1 MKELADVE
9 CTISTEGCG
18 ALYGAAAFLKAK
30 ARLKQSLWC
39 PTRGGL
45 RRAFGCSNKYKQKAG
60 TRGLSA
66 AVRNLSYAVHLL
78 CQVRRCA
85 FELPSELFVQKSL
98 FTAES
103 NCRENGAE
111 TLVGNLLV
119 LLVNDSEYNNFTGT
133 QPTAL

>member
-66 AVRNLSYAVHLL
+66 ALRSLCYALHLL
-78 CQVRRCA
+78 CQERKCA
-85 FELPSELFVQKSL
+85 FELPSELFVQKSISQPNP
-98 FTAES
+98 TAEK
-103 NCRENGAE
+103 NWAE
-111 TLVGNLLV
+111 TLVGNSSLELYFFRVPLTQELV
-119 LLVNDSEYNNFTGT
+119 LV
-133 QPTAL
+133 